1 MTTNGETVFVNASIC
16 DHSLNPRFNPLIFD
30 LPLPEGQTKE

>member
-16 DHSLNPRFNPLIFD
+16 DHSLDPRFSPIIFD
-30 LPLPEGQTKE
+30 LPLQEGYLKE